1 MNPFDALLVPPALVK
16 RALDDLHDIAV
27 LARRFTELEA
37 VLVAR
42 VEGLEDELVLTR
54 TGVQATQ
61 GEIAAVRQGV
71 EALNG
76 EIKGVREGVE
86 SLNGR
91 SQPCARASTAC
102 TSGWSRS
109 ATSSRSGAGSSRSS
123 AAWLPCANRWTSS
136 SRWSPTSTAGC
147 ARSIPKLDEMQ
158 ESIEPIGD
166 LAEKIPG
173 NRRRRDG

>member
-27 LARRFTELEA
+27 LARRFTELEE

-86 SLNGR
+86 SLNDEITAVREGVDRLHERMEPISHLEPIRRGIEPLER
-91 SQPCARASTAC
+91 SMVAVRESVDELEPMVADLDR
-102 TSGWSRS
+102 RM
-109 ATSSRSGAGSSRSS
+109 R
-123 AAWLPCANRWTSS
+123 
-136 SRWSPTSTAGC
+136 
-147 ARSIPKLDEMQ
+147 RSIPKLDEMQ
-158 ESIEPIGD
+158 ESVEPIGD

-173 NRRRRDG
+173 NRRRRDS